1 LIHVE
6 TVIDPSRW
14 PAVRVAAA
22 IARREL
28 SAREYLDLLLG
39 RIAAH
44 NPALNAVTSIDGRA
58 MRWAKEADEA
68 TARGESSGPLHGV
81 AMTVKDSLTTAGLRT
96 TAGAAALSSHVP
108 GTDAE
113 AVRALRRAGAI
124 VFGKTNLAA
133 NCMDVQTANDVFG
146 VSRNPWNPD
155 RTPGGSSGGSAAAV
169 AAGFTAAEVGS
180 DIAGSIRIPASNCG
194 VFGHK
199 PSFGVVPVTGHI
211 PPYQPTRPDLAVV
224 GPLGRDVE
232 DLRLLLGVIAGP
244 DPRDRPAWRLALPPP
259 RPVRT
264 VALWSDDPY
273 CPVAREVRDAVERA
287 GSALAQTGVIVEPD
301 APTGFSLAAS
311 DEVMRRSLA
320 AAAFTADAGP
330 GGAGAQAGLGAE
342 FATQSHHDWL
352 KAQDR
357 RTRIQRAWHRFFQ
370 RYDAVLLPVS
380 ATPAIEHDARSFP
393 ERRITVD
400 GIERPYW
407 DQIVWAGLAGVGHL
421 PVTVVPVGLD
431 TGGTPI
437 GVAVTGPYLGDLTTL
452 AIAERLAGSLGDIGV
467 PPDATLGRRNA

>member
-6 TVIDPSRW
+6 TLIDPGQWS
-14 PAVRVAAA
+14 AGRVAAA

-39 RIAAH
+39 RIATH
-44 NPALNAVTSIDGRA
+44 NPVLNAVTSIDERA
-58 MRWAKEADEA
+58 LRWAKEADDA

-81 AMTVKDSLTTAGLRT
+81 SMTVKDSLNTAGLRT
-96 TAGAAALSSHVP
+96 TAGATALSGHVP
-108 GTDAE
+108 REDAE
-113 AVRALRRAGAI
+113 AVRALRLAGAI
-124 VFGKTNLAA
+124 VFGKTNLAE

-146 VSRNPWNPD
+146 VSRNPWHPD
-155 RTPGGSSGGSAAAV
+155 RTPGGSSGGAAAAV
-169 AAGFTAAEVGS
+169 AAGLTAAELGS

-199 PSFGVVPVTGHI
+199 PSFGVVPLAGHI

-224 GPLGRDVE
+224 GPLGRDVD
-232 DLRLLLGVIAGP
+232 DLRLLLSVIAGP
-244 DPRDRPAWRLALPPP
+244 DPLDRPAWRLTLPPP
-259 RPVRT
+259 QPVRT
-264 VALWSDDPY
+264 VALWTDDPY
-273 CPVAREVRDAVERA
+273 CPVAGEVRDAVERA
-287 GSALAQTGVIVEPD
+287 GSALAQTGVVVEP
-301 APTGFSLAAS
+301 AVPAGISLAAN

-320 AAAFTADAGP
+320 TAGLAAH
-330 GGAGAQAGLGAE
+330 AGLGGE
-342 FATQSHHDWL
+342 FAAQSHHDWL
-352 KAQDR
+352 QAQDR

-380 ATPAIEHDARSFP
+380 VRPAIPHDARPFA

-400 GIERPYW
+400 GAERPYW

-431 TGGTPI
+431 TCGTPI

-452 AIAERLAGSLGDIGV
+452 EVAQRLTDALGGIGR
-467 PPDATLGRRNA
+467 PPMATPRRRNA